1 MHRQIFTSK
10 ECPMIPLKRFS
21 RFSFAIFFA
30 VACAVP
36 YVLAQQPAPKLKQI
50 LPSQKAS
57 VTQTIGVTDITITY
71 SRPAV
76 KGRTIFADAPATMEA
91 RAKGEAT
98 LDNQNERQPGEP
110 IVPYNHIW
118 RAGAN
123 EATTFQVTDDVLING
138 QALKAGIY
146 SLQAIPGKDEW
157 TIIFNN
163 DAGQWGSFTYDSKK
177 DALRVKTKAQA
188 VSENEE
194 SLSYTFDPVSENS
207 ATVNIRWEKVRVPF
221 TVEVKDVKALWRA
234 KADAVMA
241 ANPTNEVLPLQAA
254 QTYANDKNWDEALKL
269 VDQSIKIKE
278 TFRNLSAKSNILW
291 AAGRKEEALKVG
303 DEAIA
308 KGKAE
313 NANIS
318 AFEKRLADMKAGKT

>member
-1 MHRQIFTSK
+1 
-10 ECPMIPLKRFS
+10 MISRKRFS
-21 RFSFAIFFA
+21 LFSFAILLA
-30 VACAVP
+30 MTYTARDVR
-36 YVLAQQPAPKLKQI
+36 AQQPPVRVRPI
-50 LPSQKAS
+50 YPSQKAS

-98 LDNQNERQPGEP
+98 LDNQNERKPGEP
-110 IVPYNHIW
+110 IVPYNHVW

-123 EATTFQVTDDVLING
+123 EATMFQVSDDILING
-138 QALKAGIY
+138 QPLKAGTY
-146 SLQAIPGKDEW
+146 SLHAIPGKDEW

-163 DAGQWGSFTYDSKK
+163 DPGQWGSFTYDSKK
-177 DALRVKTKAQA
+177 DALRVKTKPQPL
-188 VSENEE
+188 SENQEY
-194 SLSYTFDPVSENS
+194 LIYTIDPVSENS
-207 ATVNIRWEKVRVPF
+207 ATVNLRWEKIRVPF

-318 AFEKRLADMKAGKT
+318 AFEKRLADMRAGKI